1 MALGNSGLL
10 SSDFAVLFALGLL
23 SVSVMAV
30 FVSFLGLH
38 GNLGPVGVTG
48 ALKKGWQEETARGLL
63 CGGRFQKPVLQVKN
77 NLEILREENQKMQGD
92 FALLQHHLAKL

>member
-1 MALGNSGLL
+1 MCVLG
-10 SSDFAVLFALGLL
+10 VLK
-23 SVSVMAV
+23 
-30 FVSFLGLH
+30 GLH

-48 ALKKGWQEETARGLL
+48 ALKQGWQEETARGLL